1 MPTYYSSS
9 SSQSY
14 VSRSS
19 HNGRTES
26 HSYSEQTQTDPQGTT
41 IRRAYRDNE
50 KPVEYTEEHYPSSRR
65 LGASGGQ
72 DTSRRIEDISEQE
85 ADRRY
90 KEAIENEYAKREGGA

>member
-14 VSRSS
+14 VSHSS
-19 HNGRTES
+19 QDGRTES

-41 IRRAYRDNE
+41 IRRAYQDND
-50 KPVEYTEEHYPSSRR
+50 KPVKQTEEHYPSNRR
-65 LGASGGQ
+65 LGAFDGQ
-72 DTSRRIEDISEQE
+72 DTSRRIEDVSDQE